1 MSESF
6 VILLALG
13 VSIALATVSVGLRA
27 TPHDALYLLRH
38 PGLLSRSFLVMNVAM
53 PLFALWAA
61 IAFGLDPAVKV
72 VLIVLAM
79 SPLPPFATLDA
90 VDADGE
96 GPYAMGL
103 LGAASLLATLFVPG
117 SVWVLGR
124 LFGVPFHLPTSVVA
138 RLVVGSVLA
147 PLVVGI
153 GIRYS
158 VPDVANRIVKPV
170 SRAASIVLIGAMIPL
185 TIGAGPAI
193 KTLLGNGTLVAI
205 IGLTLVGLAAGHV
218 LGGPIEEDRP
228 VLALA
233 TASRH
238 PAIAIAIALSSF
250 PGNQL
255 VIAAVLLH
263 LIVGTA
269 ISARYISQ
277 TERRA
282 LVRMSMRYISRPLDQ
297 MPGQS
302 TTERTGQYAF
312 NRRK

>member
-1 MSESF
+1 
-6 VILLALG
+6 
-13 VSIALATVSVGLRA
+13 
-27 TPHDALYLLRH
+27 
-38 PGLLSRSFLVMNVAM
+38 MNVAM
-53 PLFALWAA
+53 PLGALWAA

-90 VDADGE
+90 VDSDGE

-103 LGAASLLATLFVPG
+103 LGVASLFATLFVPA

-124 LFGVPFHLPTSVVA
+124 FLGVTFHLPTTVVA
-138 RLVVGSVLA
+138 RLVIGSVLV

-153 GIRYS
+153 TIRHL
-158 VPDVANRIVKPV
+158 VPAVAKRIVKPL
-170 SRAASIVLIGAMIPL
+170 SLAASIVLIAAMIPVSA
-185 TIGAGPAI
+185 GAWAAI

-255 VIAAVLLH
+255 VVAAVLLH

-282 LVRMSMRYISRPLDQ
+282 LVRTSIRYISRPLDQ
-297 MPGQS
+297 MPGQP
-302 TTERTGQYAF
+302 TTGRTRQYAF